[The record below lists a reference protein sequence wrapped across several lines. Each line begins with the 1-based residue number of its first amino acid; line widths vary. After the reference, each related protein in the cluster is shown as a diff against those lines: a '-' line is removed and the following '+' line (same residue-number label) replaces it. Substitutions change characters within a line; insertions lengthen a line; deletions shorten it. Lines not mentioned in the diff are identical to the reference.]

1 MPVSSGTFQRLDLV
15 GGSHQ
20 AQFGGDGTAG
30 ATDEQQRGQ
39 HRRQFA
45 VQRQAE
51 QGRQRVGRTEGGQ
64 RAVTLQGQHQADESA
79 ADGDDRQRARAD
91 LVDLAGQLGQ
101 EITRGQRTAQHGQRE
116 QAGAAQRTG
125 GLHERH
131 QATLAR
137 GAASNGMG
145 PSGWPCRNCRSSGS
159 WLDCSAS
166 GVPWNTMPPLAMAI
180 TWSQIGRVSCTW
192 WLTMMLVRPRLWLR
206 RWIRLMITPEAI
218 GSSPVSGSS

>member
-1 MPVSSGTFQRLDLV
+1 MHRFEVAGTDRQRAEDAGQQRHGQHRRPEARRHRLGHRIDRHQFQRLDLV

-51 QGRQRVGRTEGGQ
+51 QGRQRVGRPEGGQ

-91 LVDLAGQLGQ
+91 LGELAGQLGQ

-125 GLHERH
+125 TAAAAGPGWTAAPRACPGTRCRH
-131 QATLAR
+131 WRWRSPGRRSAGSRAR
-137 GAASNGMG
+137 GG
-145 PSGWPCRNCRSSGS
+145 
-159 WLDCSAS
+159 
-166 GVPWNTMPPLAMAI
+166 
-180 TWSQIGRVSCTW
+180 
-192 WLTMMLVRPRLWLR
+192 
-206 RWIRLMITPEAI
+206 
-218 GSSPVSGSS
+218 